1 MYKRPWATAI
11 SLTNSQ
17 LWPGQ
22 KRLQRVKRNQLLP
35 GTLVKNNQ
43 MPVGPHPPSKVE
55 VASEVTPV
63 IKGLMLEAETALVET
78 AEMIEDPLTFRIKNA
93 STAIKRDISLV
104 SAQISKMGEAEGEVV
119 PEKGDFAVAEVVVL
133 AVSVGLSSASDVAK
147 KVISRE
153 TAHRKIQGLSEV
165 TMMEAEV
172 VAVVLVE
179 DTSTGIVPK

>member
-55 VASEVTPV
+55 VASEVTLV
-63 IKGLMLEAETALVET
+63 IKGLMLEAET

-165 TMMEAEV
+165 TVMEAEV